1 MTRATRMVQEI
12 NALGTGIPM
21 VAPTS
26 DPVPYGLS
34 SNLARPDRNFTGVVL
49 DAGLEIW
56 GKRVQ
61 LLLEA
66 ARKLTKVG
74 SLGVNPTG
82 IAPSPLGQ
90 SLQVRDAAQHAGI
103 AAAYVVIAGKFDRT
117 EYERTFATV
126 VVGGKRLTHMN
137 GLSV

>member
-1 MTRATRMVQEI
+1 M
-12 NALGTGIPM
+12 L
-21 VAPTS
+21 
-26 DPVPYGLS
+26 
-34 SNLARPDRNFTGVVL
+34 DRKV
-49 DAGLEIW
+49 W